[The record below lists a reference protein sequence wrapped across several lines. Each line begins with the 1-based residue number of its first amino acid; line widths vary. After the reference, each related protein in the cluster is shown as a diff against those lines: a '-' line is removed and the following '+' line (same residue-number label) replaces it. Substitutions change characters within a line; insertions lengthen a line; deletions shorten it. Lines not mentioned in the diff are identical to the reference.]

1 MTQQTTNHPATDD
14 VDNDRHKGVR
24 RTVTVLVAIVLFF
37 FLISFVQIVLMK

>member
-1 MTQQTTNHPATDD
+1 MTQQTTNHPAADD
-14 VDNDRHKGVR
+14 VGNDRRKGVR